1 MTTEEQPTSGG
12 PQGGAGDSVELETN
26 LRRIDEL
33 SRRLVAA
40 LSSRRQVPP
49 GLQGPAPGLYANAA
63 QAWMY
68 EWMTNPA
75 RLIGRQVE
83 YWADT
88 VKHYAQAQQA
98 FLQGGMKAPDDPGPR
113 DRRFT
118 NPLWDTHPWF
128 NFLKQQ
134 YQRNAAAV
142 TEAVQNIDGLDAR
155 ERKRLEYFADQIVN
169 MMSPANFLGSNP
181 DALEKAVATGGQS
194 LVDGLENFVRDLEEN
209 EGELIVTL
217 ADRDAFAVGQN
228 LATTPGSVVWRN
240 RLFELIQYAPATETV
255 HEIPLVIFPPWI
267 NKFYILDLKPQN
279 SLIRWLVEQGHT
291 VFVVSWRNPGPELA
305 DVSLST
311 YVEEGFLEAIDR
323 VRMICGV
330 KKVNATGY
338 CVAGTTLALTLGL
351 LKKRRRAWVNSATFF
366 TALTDFADPGELGVF
381 LDDDFVD
388 AIEAEVA
395 EKGVLDRFYMTRT
408 FSYLRSND
416 LVYRPAIRSYML
428 GEPPPAFDL
437 LFWNGDG
444 TNLPAR
450 MAVEYLRLLYQ
461 QNLLATKGF
470 PVADK
475 VVTLADVT
483 VPLFAV
489 ACQTDHIAGWQSA
502 LAGVR
507 QMGAADRTFVLSQ
520 SGHIAGIVNPP
531 GRDKYDHYT
540 NDDLSLGADDWLAGA
555 QRHRGSWWPRWD
567 AWLAPRGGR
576 QVPARPPGDSA
587 HPPLAPAPGT
597 YVTERPGG

>member
-1 MTTEEQPTSGG
+1 MTTEDRHDT
-12 PQGGAGDSVELETN
+12 DSSSDEAARSAALEEN

-33 SRRLVAA
+33 SRRLVGA
-40 LSSRRQVPP
+40 LSARRQTPA
-49 GLQGPAPGLYANAA
+49 GLQGPSPELYANAA
-63 QAWMY
+63 QAWMR
-68 EWMTNPA
+68 EWMTNPS
-75 RLIGRQVE
+75 RLIAQQVE

-88 VKHYAQAQQA
+88 VKHYAEAQQA
-98 FLQGGMKAPDDPGPR
+98 FLHGGMTAPEDPGPR

-134 YQRNAAAV
+134 YQRNATAV
-142 TEAVQNIDGLDAR
+142 AEAVQNVEGLDAR
-155 ERKRLEYFADQIVN
+155 ERKRLEYFADQIIN

-255 HEIPLVIFPPWI
+255 HEIPLIIFPPWI

-291 VFVVSWRNPGPELA
+291 VFVVSWRNPGPDLA
-305 DVSLST
+305 DVALSD
-311 YVEEGFLEAIDR
+311 YVEEGFLLAMDR
-323 VRMICGV
+323 VRAICGV
-330 KKVNATGY
+330 KKVNAVGY

-351 LKKRRRAWVNSATFF
+351 LKKRRRSMVNSATFF

-381 LDDDFVD
+381 IDDDFVD
-388 AIEAEVA
+388 AIEAEVR
-395 EKGVLDRFYMTRT
+395 EKGILDRFYMTRT

-437 LFWNGDG
+437 LYWNGDG

-450 MAVEYLRLLYQ
+450 MAVEYLRALYQ
-461 QNLLATKGF
+461 QNMLATKGF
-470 PVADK
+470 PVAEK
-475 VVTLADVT
+475 VVKLSDVT

-489 ACQTDHIAGWQSA
+489 ACETDHIAGWQSA
-502 LAGVR
+502 FRGVQ
-507 QMGAADRTFVLSQ
+507 QMGSEDRTFVLSQ

-540 NDDLSLGADDWLAGA
+540 NPDLTPAPDDWLAA
-555 QRHRGSWWPRWD
+555 AERHRGSWWPRWD
-567 AWLAPRGGR
+567 GWLVPRAGR

-597 YVTERPGG
+597 YVTERPPG